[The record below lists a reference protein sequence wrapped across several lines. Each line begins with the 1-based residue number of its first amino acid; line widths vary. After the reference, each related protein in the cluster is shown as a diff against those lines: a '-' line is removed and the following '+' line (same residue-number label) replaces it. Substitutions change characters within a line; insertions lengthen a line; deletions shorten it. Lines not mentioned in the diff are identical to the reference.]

1 MSTPEALRDAG
12 MDATTNAADP
22 RVILAIDAE
31 IAKANASGERWSAN
45 TIRDRLPVSHGPLVG
60 ARVRAAA
67 TRRPREQVR
76 IGYVPSTL
84 ASTHAHPIAEWIG
97 AEWLRPVGEL
107 AS

>member
-45 TIRDRLPVSHGPLVG
+45 TIRDRLPVSSRGLVG
-60 ARVRAAA
+60 ARVNAAA
-67 TRRPREQVR
+67 NRRPVEMVAVDQVR
-76 IGYVPSTL
+76 SNLG
-84 ASTHAHPIAEWIG
+84 STHAKKINVWLG